1 MRRRILQVCLAIGG
15 LLMLFRFGGPA
26 LIYGAT
32 GPGPFGNPWVIDGK
46 IPTLLL
52 DADLRFFGA
61 MMIGIGVIFFWAISR
76 VETLRSVIYILAGAV
91 ALGAASR
98 IYAWI
103 AHGNPGTAG
112 VVPIAIEALLPVV
125 MFLALRH
132 AGKDAGKVPK

>member
-1 MRRRILQVCLAIGG
+1 VG
-15 LLMLFRFGGPA
+15 
-26 LIYGAT
+26 
-32 GPGPFGNPWVIDGK
+32 DGRE

-61 MMIGIGVIFFWAISR
+61 MMIGIGLVFFWAISR

-103 AHGNPGTAG
+103 AHGDPGTAG
-112 VVPIAIEALLPVV
+112 VIPIAIETLLPVV
-125 MFLALRH
+125 IFLTLRH
-132 AGKDAGKVPK
+132 AGKDVGNVSK